1 MARAVRALSRKHPP
15 LGAIARQYGTPA
27 LRLRRPGFA
36 TLVQIILEQQ
46 VSVASGQAVYRNL
59 KKLAGGLRAENLVQ
73 LGESKLRTA
82 GLSRQKARYCHSLA
96 QVVDAGELKLAAL
109 NRLDDDGCRELLMQ
123 QPGIGRWTADIYLLV
138 AMGRPDVW
146 PAGDL
151 ALQVAQAEILGL
163 KSRPGHDE
171 SDELAAQWR
180 PWRSVAA
187 RLHWLAYRGIRA
199 QK

>member
-1 MARAVRALSRKHPP
+1 MAQ
-15 LGAIARQYGTPA
+15 QYGVPA

-46 VSVASGQAVYRNL
+46 VSVASGQAVYRKL
-59 KKLAGGLRAENLVQ
+59 KAVSDGVRASSIAALSDARLR
-73 LGESKLRTA
+73 SA
-82 GLSRQKARYCHSLA
+82 GLSKQKARYCQNLA
-96 QVVDAGELKLAAL
+96 RVVATGELRLNTL
-109 NRLDDDGCRELLMQ
+109 NRLDDDNCRALLME

-151 ALQVAQAEILGL
+151 ALQIAQAEILGL
-163 KSRPGHDE
+163 DARPGKDE
-171 SDELAAQWR
+171 SDALAEQWQ

-187 RLHWLAYRGIRA
+187 RLHWLAYREIRA

>member
-1 MARAVRALSRKHPP
+1 MRALGRKHPP
-15 LGAIARQYGTPA
+15 LRTIARRYGMPA

-46 VSVASGQAVYRNL
+46 VSVASGQAVYRKL
-59 KKLAGGLRAENLVQ
+59 KNLAGTLRPENIAE
-73 LGESKLRTA
+73 LGETRLLGA
-82 GLSRQKARYCHSLA
+82 GLSRQKARYCHNLA
-96 QVVDAGELKLAAL
+96 RVVVDGELRLGAL
-109 NRLDDDGCRELLMQ
+109 NRLDDDGCRALLME

-138 AMGRPDVW
+138 AMGRPDIW

-163 KSRPGHDE
+163 DERPAHDE
-171 SDELAAQWR
+171 SDALAEQWR

-187 RLHWLAYRGIRA
+187 RLHWHAYRQKRA
-199 QK
+199 GN